1 MLVSETSL
9 EGVFLIEPSSF
20 NDDRGYFLEIW
31 NQKEFSQHKIPMG
44 SFVQDDISF
53 SKAGTL
59 RGLHF
64 QHPHDQGKLVWVSK
78 GRVLDIVVDVRRG
91 SPSYGKHISIELI
104 DNNHLQLWIPC
115 GFAHGFLALEDT
127 LFQYKCDNFYA
138 PESAHK
144 LLWSDPELNIRWPKI
159 VKDYVI
165 SSKDAA
171 GKLLSEFTHKELP
184 DYSEPT

>member
-1 MLVSETSL
+1 MVIIETAL
-9 EGVFLIEPSSF
+9 EGVFIIERKPIF
-20 NDDRGYFLEIW
+20 DERGYFLEMW
-31 NQKEFSQHKIPMG
+31 RRKQFDQSKIPVG

-64 QHPHDQGKLVWVSK
+64 QHPHDQGKLVWVNK

-91 SPSYGKHISIELI
+91 SPSYGKHISIELL
-104 DNNHLQLWIPC
+104 DNHHLQLWIPC

-127 LFQYKCDNFYA
+127 LIQYKCNDFYA
-138 PESAHK
+138 PESAHT
-144 LLWSDPELNIRWPKI
+144 LLWSDPELNIEWPKI
-159 VKDYVI
+159 GKEYVI

-184 DYSEPT
+184 DYSQPT